1 MFQPTP
7 MLLGLSTSRS
17 TGGLKES
24 QRAEGCEA
32 GVDSRFRRSEVGSSS
47 VPDSTAPGPSS
58 YQFRP
63 VTGDEYNNGDVRV
76 HQPAP
81 PKKRKVYN
89 IDDQELRD
97 MINDLHD
104 MQKL

>member
-32 GVDSRFRRSEVGSSS
+32 GVDSRFRRNEVGSSS
-47 VPDSTAPGPSS
+47 VPDSTPPGLSS

-63 VTGDEYNNGDVRV
+63 VTGEEYDNGDVRV
-76 HQPAP
+76 LQPAP